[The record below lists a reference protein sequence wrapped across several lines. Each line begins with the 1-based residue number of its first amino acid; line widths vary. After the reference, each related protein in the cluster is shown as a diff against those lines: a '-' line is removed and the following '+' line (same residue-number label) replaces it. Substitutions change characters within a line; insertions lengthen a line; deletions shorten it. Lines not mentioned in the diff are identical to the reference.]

1 MIQSLARTFNQ
12 NILNLSKILLLQ
24 HEEFQQKNTD
34 VFRLVSKSIIFS
46 HLGAKCG
53 VRVNET
59 RADPKSL
66 CTFSGF
72 KSRCKI
78 PRLWQYRVQLRIYR
92 ISSCSTQKVSQLRT
106 RRKLNNFFTFTM
118 SGYLN
123 FCDPAPKAL
132 SYCNWRAQTPSTAC
146 HHERKRVVTCESTFY
161 IY

>member
-1 MIQSLARTFNQ
+1 MIQSLARTFN
-12 NILNLSKILLLQ
+12 LNSIKIYSI
-24 HEEFQQKNTD
+24 FRRSYSYSMKNFNKKNTD

-78 PRLWQYRVQLRIYR
+78 PRLWQYKVQLRIYR
-92 ISSCSTQKVSQLRT
+92 ISSCSTQKFSQLRT

-132 SYCNWRAQTPSTAC
+132 SYCN
-146 HHERKRVVTCESTFY
+146 
-161 IY
+161 